1 MNSTFPYTTAV
12 ALDSGAKKFIVTK
25 RSYHHSLARGFDQLI
40 DTRTHMDRGTSV
52 TIGRVLDFA

>member
-25 RSYHHSLARGFDQLI
+25 RSYQHSLARGFDQLI